1 MLSLALIL
9 TICGGLRCKAQTFS
23 EQPPRSPR
31 SYPSLSKEGSFA
43 AAQQELPP
51 ARVVEAL
58 PDGGYV
64 VEIAGVKYRAVTD
77 DQLREIQA
85 RKLELTNCSQE
96 RSLLEDEI
104 GKLKTA
110 LALAQKD
117 AQLADAQAAVERER
131 AGRFQAL
138 FEGEQALRLQAE
150 QLVHRGRVSRFFD
163 NPWVQVAIKVGL
175 PAVAAAVRR

>member
-9 TICGGLRCKAQTFS
+9 TLCAGSLCKAQS
-23 EQPPRSPR
+23 PDPPVNYTATVIES
-31 SYPSLSKEGSFA
+31 
-43 AAQQELPP
+43 
-51 ARVVEAL
+51 L

-64 VEIAGVKYRAVTD
+64 VEIAGVKFRAVTD

-96 RSLLEDEI
+96 RSLVNDEL
-104 GKLKTA
+104 GKLKAA

-117 AQLADAQAAVERER
+117 AQLANAQATIERER
-131 AGRFQAL
+131 AGRFQTL

-163 NPWVQVAIKVGL
+163 NPWVQVAIKIGL
-175 PAVAAAVRR
+175 PALVTLVRQR